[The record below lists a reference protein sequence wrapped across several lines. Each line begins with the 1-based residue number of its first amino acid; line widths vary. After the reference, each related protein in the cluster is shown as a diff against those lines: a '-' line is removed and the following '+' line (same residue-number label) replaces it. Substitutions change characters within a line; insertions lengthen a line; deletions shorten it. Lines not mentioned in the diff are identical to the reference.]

1 MLNLEQFRYI
11 YLDDFTNYD
20 DRLCNNGGRYGF
32 WKKCTFLGNHN
43 KIGQGK
49 WEVSYGCT
57 TDLDYCPVCGQFN
70 DHYDEDSWCKSNY
83 SCGEYTIISTREL
96 EERIASFKEEKKFTK
111 EVIVKNDSR
120 HYYMPGELY
129 IEYVK
134 GEDRIADEELSIAVD

>member
-1 MLNLEQFRYI
+1 MLNLEQFSKIMLNDYTG
-11 YLDDFTNYD
+11 YKSN
-20 DRLCNNGGRYGF
+20 LCNNGGRYGF
-32 WKKCTFLGNHN
+32 WKKYTFL
-43 KIGQGK
+43 GQGK
-49 WEVSYGCT
+49 WEVSYSCT

-96 EERIASFKEEKKFTK
+96 EERIASFKAEKKFNK

-129 IEYVK
+129 IEYVEFESEIDK
-134 GEDRIADEELSIAVD
+134 EELSISVDD